1 MGKKEVD
8 SSASCPIAGSIS
20 IFGGKWK
27 PEAIYFINLG
37 PKRFNELRRL
47 IPNVSQRMLT
57 QQLRELERD
66 GIIDRKQYLEI
77 PPKVVYSMTD
87 LGKTLIPIFKELEKW
102 TKKNISKIEKSRGNY
117 DRASK

>member
-1 MGKKEVD
+1 LTKKSEDEGK
-8 SSASCPIAGSIS
+8 SCPIAGSIN

-27 PEAIYFINLG
+27 PEAIYFVNLG

-47 IPNVSQRMLT
+47 IPDVSQRMLT

-77 PPKVVYSMTD
+77 PPKVVYSMTE
-87 LGKTLIPIFKELEKW
+87 LGKTLIPIFEELEKW
-102 TKKNISKIEKSRGNY
+102 TTKNNNKIQKSRTSYDKKN
-117 DRASK
+117 A